1 MYFLLPL
8 PITAT
13 ETASVTTTATK
24 NRPCEQIHFSNL
36 CNMNKSCLA
45 QARLVDVNVN
55 TLSLQLL
62 FSLILKELKLLLV
75 MLSSLDFNPS
85 VSGCEG

>member
-1 MYFLLPL
+1 
-8 PITAT
+8 
-13 ETASVTTTATK
+13 
-24 NRPCEQIHFSNL
+24 
-36 CNMNKSCLA
+36 MNKSCLA